1 MHKKC
6 NKFLDGELNE
16 FKKSL
21 KQKLVELGIVNVGN
35 NKTVTNE
42 DEETKKM
49 LKISKELLKFI
60 NDFKPKQFAAE
71 DFKKRKRVKNI
82 VPVQERCMA
91 LRSDK
96 QQCTR
101 RKRNGHEFC
110 GTHIK
115 GIPHGKKNNTHKVV
129 NEKTIALKTQD
140 IMGIIYYIDE
150 RENVYNPRDIMN
162 NKKNPQIIAKYTK
175 KGDKYSIKNFI

>member
-71 DFKKRKRVKNI
+71 DFKKRKREQLRQQQTDCGI
-82 VPVQERCMA
+82 YGLPYYDLER
-91 LRSDK
+91 
-96 QQCTR
+96 
-101 RKRNGHEFC
+101 
-110 GTHIK
+110 
-115 GIPHGKKNNTHKVV
+115 
-129 NEKTIALKTQD
+129 
-140 IMGIIYYIDE
+140 
-150 RENVYNPRDIMN
+150 PRPDR
-162 NKKNPQIIAKYTK
+162 
-175 KGDKYSIKNFI
+175 G